1 MKNII
6 HFLYCPFTGL
16 GLHNGYRGDDWL
28 KYRIKIF
35 KEYVIPSL
43 LNQTNK
49 NFVLW
54 ISWRREENGNP
65 IVEEFFKYLNGFGDK
80 LKFLF
85 SYRGIMFWD
94 DKYPNDNLRER
105 LENTL
110 PNLKSLCEGKD
121 WVYLTIQPSDDMYYS
136 TMVEEIQSV
145 EPKNLLAIGYQQ
157 GYIINLHTKEMAE
170 YNPTTNPPFYTIVF
184 PKDTFLDAKKHY
196 DYIGPYKSHE
206 YIPKLFNYVRI
217 ANRGFCVGTHGGN
230 ISTVFN
236 HPFKGRIVSP
246 VNATLFGIQ
255 DSPPIEVRRS
265 AHLLARKILNKLPF
279 NNLIRELYH
288 IYEQKRFL

>member
-1 MKNII
+1 MKDNIV
-6 HFLYCPFTGL
+6 HFLYVPFTGL

-54 ISWRREENGNP
+54 ISWRKEEENNP
-65 IVEEFFKYLNGFGDK
+65 IVKELSSYLSDTPI
-80 LKFLF
+80 KFVF
-85 SYRGIMFWD
+85 TYDGIMFWD
-94 DKYPNDNLRER
+94 DKYPNDKLRER
-105 LENTL
+105 LEKTL
-110 PNLKSLCEGKD
+110 PWVSRFCYKKD

-136 TMVEEIQSV
+136 KMVEDMQLFK
-145 EPKNLLAIGYQQ
+145 PKYKMAIGYQE

-170 YNPTTNPPFYTIVF
+170 YNPDTNPPFYTIVF
-184 PKDTFLDAKKHY
+184 PQDIFLHPGKHY
-196 DYIGPYKSHE
+196 KYIGPYKSHE
-206 YIPKLFNYVRI
+206 YIPEIFKYERI
-217 ANRGFCVGTHGGN
+217 NGRGFCVGCHGGN

-236 HPFKGRIVSP
+236 HPFKGDKVEKDKLK
-246 VNATLFGIQ
+246 LFGIE

-265 AHLLARKILNKLPF
+265 AHLLVRKILNKLPF
-279 NNLIRELYH
+279 NQLIRKIYH
-288 IYEQKRFL
+288 KIII